1 MSQQHKTAIIWDS
14 HLRCRHFTALKLY
27 HRGIRMP
34 LMTDDLDIKYGV
46 VSQNDVADKKKRKK
60 SKGRT
65 LEIDFPLH
73 SNGLIQSYES
83 SISYDTNDQKVI
95 PAYSADIPVVG
106 NDCSDVINQLLPTV
120 RDAMQEFLYDVGSRA
135 CEIEEVVNFL
145 KISDIALQ
153 YKQMLNS
160 LNNSQ
165 LCRLFEKL
173 NVFHISY
180 EGSKMI
186 LQMINEPFQL
196 SNSNTALSS
205 NISSLSNPN
214 NSDQLLTL
222 LKGTLNSTSGVSIAQ
237 TKPLS
242 AITNDFTKLPQQY
255 LNGTE
260 TMGQLDNEINSHQ
273 KVVGGTMVHKRL
285 SADEL
290 LVQQNGDIFYDQNTE
305 LVDRRMLMQ
314 DTRFHLEKRF
324 IEQRL
329 KDVEKRYEERL
340 FNVSLMLKK
349 AYKEILDLRLGKA
362 KALANKRMGQAEL
375 ALKHANVIHDR
386 IGDET
391 VKSDIKQMIRQ
402 WEQILRDYK
411 AWHANLDRI
420 VDGQKAQVDSNY
432 RFDELALLSPPDNIP
447 CAPQLPPNALKYFQQ
462 LEFECSSGD
471 PSSELLRVIGPPV
484 GFEKET
490 VTGGRFGAIGQPA
503 PPPQRKI
510 FTEAQINQLIEK
522 TLQHFQDIYGN
533 TSNLSAEEV
542 RNVLNE
548 LERRPL
554 VLASD
559 VTLSSVLSH
568 IIKRVMEITGASGGN
583 SSSQPGTP
591 CWTSLS
597 SESSNFRHPVDLENQ
612 DCKICLQSLA
622 HGDKLIQCPSCVDSY
637 HYECGIKW
645 LKQNSTCPHCRRLWS
660 NPDDF
665 PSLATATP

>member
-1 MSQQHKTAIIWDS
+1 MS
-14 HLRCRHFTALKLY
+14 
-27 HRGIRMP
+27 
-34 LMTDDLDIKYGV
+34 LMTDDLDVKYGV
-46 VSQNDVADKKKRKK
+46 MNQNDSESADKKKRKK
-60 SKGRT
+60 SKGRA

-73 SNGLIQSYES
+73 SSGLIQSYES
-83 SISYDTNDQKVI
+83 SICYGTNNQQIV
-95 PAYSADIPVVG
+95 PAYSADTAAAG
-106 NDCSDVINQLLPTV
+106 NDCSDVINQLLPTI
-120 RDAMQEFLYDVGSRA
+120 RDAVQEFLYDVGSRA
-135 CEIEEVVNFL
+135 CEIEEVINFL

-153 YKQMLNS
+153 YKQLLNS
-160 LNNSQ
+160 LNNAQ
-165 LCRLFEKL
+165 LYKLFEKL
-173 NVFHISY
+173 NIFHISY
-180 EGSKMI
+180 KGSKMI
-186 LQMINEPFQL
+186 LQMIDEPFHL
-196 SNSNTALSS
+196 SNSDTALSPAV
-205 NISSLSNPN
+205 SSLSNVN
-214 NSDQLLTL
+214 NSNQLLTL
-222 LKGTLNSTSGVSIAQ
+222 MKGALNSTLDASTAQ

-242 AITNDFTKLPQQY
+242 SITNDFTNRLPQRY
-255 LNGTE
+255 LNGTGTTGTE
-260 TMGQLDNEINSHQ
+260 LNTIINSHQ
-273 KVVGGTMVHKRL
+273 KIIGSTVVHKRL
-285 SADEL
+285 SA
-290 LVQQNGDIFYDQNTE
+290 QNGDIFYDQNTE
-305 LVDRRMLMQ
+305 LMDQRMFLQ
-314 DTRFHLEKRF
+314 DAKFHLERRF

-340 FNVSLMLKK
+340 SNASLMLKK

-375 ALKHANVIHDR
+375 ALKHANAIHSR
-386 IGDET
+386 IADET

-462 LEFECSSGD
+462 LEFECRSGD

-484 GFEKET
+484 GFEKEA
-490 VTGGRFGAIGQPA
+490 VTGSRFGAIGQPT
-503 PPPQRKI
+503 PPPQRKL
-510 FTEAQINQLIEK
+510 FTEAQINKLVEK
-522 TLQHFQDIYGN
+522 TLKHFQDTYGSS
-533 TSNLSAEEV
+533 SNLSAEEV
-542 RNVLNE
+542 KNVLNE

-554 VLASD
+554 VFSSD

-568 IIKRVMEITGASGGN
+568 VIKRVMEVSGTGDGKN
-583 SSSQPGTP
+583 NSQPGTP

-597 SESSNFRHPVDLENQ
+597 SESSTVRRSVDLESQ

-665 PSLATATP
+665 PSLAKALP

>member
-1 MSQQHKTAIIWDS
+1 
-14 HLRCRHFTALKLY
+14 
-27 HRGIRMP
+27 MP
-34 LMTDDLDIKYGV
+34 LMTDDLDVKYGV
-46 VSQNDVADKKKRKK
+46 VNRNDVADKKKRKK

-83 SISYDTNDQKVI
+83 SICYDASNQKVVS
-95 PAYSADIPVVG
+95 AYSTDITAVG
-106 NDCSDVINQLLPTV
+106 NNYSDDIINQLLPTV
-120 RDAMQEFLYDVGSRA
+120 RDAMQEFLYDVGNRA
-135 CEIEEVVNFL
+135 CEIEEVINFL

-160 LNNSQ
+160 LSNAQ
-165 LCRLFEKL
+165 LCRLLEKL
-173 NVFHISY
+173 NIFHISY
-180 EGSKMI
+180 EGY
-186 LQMINEPFQL
+186 LYFQIDGRFHL
-196 SNSNTALSS
+196 SNSDTTLSPSISSSS
-205 NISSLSNPN
+205 NTN
-214 NSDQLLTL
+214 NNDQLLTL
-222 LKGTLNSTSGVSIAQ
+222 IKGTLNTTSGASVAQ

-242 AITNDFTKLPQQY
+242 AITNDFTNRLPQRY

-260 TMGQLDNEINSHQ
+260 TMGSELDGVINSHQ
-273 KVVGGTMVHKRL
+273 KVIGGTMVHKRL

-290 LVQQNGDIFYDQNTE
+290 LVQQNGEIFYDQNTE
-305 LVDRRMLMQ
+305 LMDRRMLLQ
-314 DTRFHLEKRF
+314 DARFHLERRF

-340 FNVSLMLKK
+340 CNVSLMLRK

-375 ALKHANVIHDR
+375 ALKHANVIHNR
-386 IGDET
+386 VGDET

-484 GFEKET
+484 GFEKEA
-490 VTGGRFGAIGQPA
+490 VAGSRFGAIGQPA

-510 FTEAQINQLIEK
+510 FTEAQINKLVEK
-522 TLQHFQDIYGN
+522 TLEHFQDTYGS
-533 TSNLSAEEV
+533 TSNLSAEEI

-554 VLASD
+554 LLASD
-559 VTLSSVLSH
+559 ITFSSVLSH
-568 IIKRVMEITGASGGN
+568 VIKRVMEVTGASRGKN
-583 SSSQPGTP
+583 SQASTP

-597 SESSNFRHPVDLENQ
+597 SEQSTIHRPGDLENQ

-622 HGDKLIQCPSCVDSY
+622 YGDKLIQCPSCVDSY

-665 PSLATATP
+665 PSLAKATP

>member
-1 MSQQHKTAIIWDS
+1 MS
-14 HLRCRHFTALKLY
+14 
-27 HRGIRMP
+27 
-34 LMTDDLDIKYGV
+34 LMTDDLDVKYGV
-46 VSQNDVADKKKRKK
+46 VNQNDVADKKKRKK

-83 SISYDTNDQKVI
+83 SICYDASNQKVI
-95 PAYSADIPVVG
+95 PTYSIDIAAVR
-106 NDCSDVINQLLPTV
+106 NDCSDIISQLLPTV
-120 RDAMQEFLYDVGSRA
+120 RDAIQEFLYDVGNRA
-135 CEIEEVVNFL
+135 CEIEEIINFL
-145 KISDIALQ
+145 KISDIALH

-160 LNNSQ
+160 LNDAQ
-165 LCRLFEKL
+165 LCRLLERL
-173 NVFHISY
+173 NIFHISY

-186 LQMINEPFQL
+186 LQMIDESFHL
-196 SNSNTALSS
+196 SNSDTALSPS
-205 NISSLSNPN
+205 ISSNAN
-214 NSDQLLTL
+214 NSDQLSMLM
-222 LKGTLNSTSGVSIAQ
+222 KDTLNSTSVASVAQ

-242 AITNDFTKLPQQY
+242 AITNDFTNRLPQRY

-260 TMGQLDNEINSHQ
+260 SVGTEFDNIINSHQ
-273 KVVGGTMVHKRL
+273 KVIGGTMVHKHL

-290 LVQQNGDIFYDQNTE
+290 LVQQNGDIFYDQNAE
-305 LVDRRMLMQ
+305 LMDQRVLLQ
-314 DTRFHLEKRF
+314 DSRFHLERKF
-324 IEQRL
+324 VEQRL

-340 FNVSLMLKK
+340 SNVSLMLRK

-362 KALANKRMGQAEL
+362 KALASKRMGQAEL
-375 ALKHANVIHDR
+375 ALKHANVIHSR
-386 IGDET
+386 IENET

-402 WEQILRDYK
+402 WGQILRDYK

-471 PSSELLRVIGPPV
+471 PSSEILRVIGPPV
-484 GFEKET
+484 GFEKEA
-490 VTGGRFGAIGQPA
+490 VAGNRFGAIGQPA
-503 PPPQRKI
+503 PPPQRKM
-510 FTEAQINQLIEK
+510 FTEAQINKLVEK
-522 TLQHFQDIYGN
+522 TLEHFQDTYGS
-533 TSNLSAEEV
+533 TSNLSAEEI
-542 RNVLNE
+542 RNILNE

-554 VLASD
+554 LFTSD

-568 IIKRVMEITGASGGN
+568 VVKRAMEVTGTTSGKN
-583 SSSQPGTP
+583 SSQPDTP

-597 SESSNFRHPVDLENQ
+597 SELSTICHPVDLENQ

-645 LKQNSTCPHCRRLWS
+645 LKQNSTCPNCRRLWS

-665 PSLATATP
+665 PCLAKAVP

>member
-1 MSQQHKTAIIWDS
+1 MILRRCPECLSSVQQQQSEMPAFHSAQIDDGVRGANMCAVIIDWV
-14 HLRCRHFTALKLY
+14 
-27 HRGIRMP
+27 MP
-34 LMTDDLDIKYGV
+34 LVADDLDMKYGV
-46 VSQNDVADKKKRKK
+46 VNQNDVADKKKRKK

-73 SNGLIQSYES
+73 SNGLIQW
-83 SISYDTNDQKVI
+83 VI
-95 PAYSADIPVVG
+95 VVLG
-106 NDCSDVINQLLPTV
+106 KLLHF
-120 RDAMQEFLYDVGSRA
+120 REFLYDVGNRA
-135 CEIEEVVNFL
+135 CEVEE
-145 KISDIALQ
+145 
-153 YKQMLNS
+153 
-160 LNNSQ
+160 
-165 LCRLFEKL
+165 
-173 NVFHISY
+173 
-180 EGSKMI
+180 
-186 LQMINEPFQL
+186 INEPLQL
-196 SNSNTALSS
+196 SNSNAALSTS
-205 NISSLSNPN
+205 ISSLSNPN

-222 LKGTLNSTSGVSIAQ
+222 LKGTLNSTSGASVAQ

-242 AITNDFTKLPQQY
+242 AITNDFTKLSHQY
-255 LNGTE
+255 LNGAE
-260 TMGQLDNEINSHQ
+260 TMGSQLDSTINSHQ
-273 KVVGGTMVHKRL
+273 KVTGGTMVHKRL

-305 LVDRRMLMQ
+305 LMDRRMLAQ

-324 IEQRL
+324 VEQRL

-340 FNVSLMLKK
+340 SNVSLMLKK

-386 IGDET
+386 IADET

-462 LEFECSSGD
+462 LEFECSLGD

-490 VTGGRFGAIGQPA
+490 VTGNRFGAIGQPA

-510 FTEAQINQLIEK
+510 FTEAQINQLVEK
-522 TLQHFQDIYGN
+522 TLQHFRDIYGSS
-533 TSNLSAEEV
+533 SNLSAEEI

-554 VLASD
+554 MLASD
-559 VTLSSVLSH
+559 VTFSSVLSH
-568 IIKRVMEITGASGGN
+568 IIKRVMEVTGANGGN
-583 SSSQPGTP
+583 NSNQSSTP

-597 SESSNFRHPVDLENQ
+597 SESSTIRRTADLENQ
-612 DCKICLQSLA
+612 ECKICLQLLA

-660 NPDDF
+660 DPDDF